1 MYSGQVVAE
10 HIESISFGR
19 IKVSLAAVKESLCGW
34 KAILSLEGTWWNF
47 LVCLVVQDVAL
58 LKIKAFPGAV
68 LVDFLCGCCCLL
80 GDLMVGVSAAA
91 VVACGLHVVFIVCCC
106 WRGDVL
112 VFVLIFEFSSGDWG
126 DFRVFRLVVVLVIW
140 WGFGCGG
147 FYCVSVRAAE
157 SGRRKVRKAAQF
169 SRNGEILPSCR
180 IE

>member
-1 MYSGQVVAE
+1 MVMTC
-10 HIESISFGR
+10 SF
-19 IKVSLAAVKESLCGW
+19 
-34 KAILSLEGTWWNF
+34 
-47 LVCLVVQDVAL
+47 L
-58 LKIKAFPGAV
+58 L
-68 LVDFLCGCCCLL
+68 L
-80 GDLMVGVSAAA
+80 
-91 VVACGLHVVFIVCCC
+91 CCC
-106 WRGDVL
+106 WYDDVI
-112 VFVLIFEFSSGDWG
+112 VFVGFVLIFEFLRGYGG